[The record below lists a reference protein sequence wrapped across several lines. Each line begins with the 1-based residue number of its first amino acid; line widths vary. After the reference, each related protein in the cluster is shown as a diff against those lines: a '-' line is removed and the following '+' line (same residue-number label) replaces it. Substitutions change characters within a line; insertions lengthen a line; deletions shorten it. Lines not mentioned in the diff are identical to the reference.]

1 MTQSEFAKW
10 LESILG
16 DTPLEVLVDPDVLEH
31 MNRVQLQAEH
41 AAWNF
46 AREDARESFEI
57 AVRAMAKT
65 MFAIGYDAGRQQ
77 AHIDQ
82 LFSDDEDDDPRDNR
96 RGYWGNDEG
105 PRGSLP
111 LF

>member
-16 DTPLEVLVDPDVLEH
+16 DTPLEVLVDPDILEH
-31 MNRVQLQAEH
+31 MDRVQLQAEQ
-41 AAWNF
+41 AAWSF
-46 AREDARESFEI
+46 AREGSRESFEI

-77 AHIDQ
+77 AQIDS
-82 LFSDDEDDDPRDNR
+82 LFSSSEDDTRDDRRHRDN
-96 RGYWGNDEG
+96 DES
-105 PRGSLP
+105 PRGALP
-111 LF
+111 LL